1 MTRFAEMWFIIAVS
15 AVSTG
20 LLAQEPLPKSLA
32 GEWRGNKTDSRHNA
46 IGGPMSVTIEKQNPD
61 GSIEGKMT
69 FQTKSCEVND
79 DPVTGKFDGQV
90 LTLQFAFRERFPNAH
105 CGRPQLILKKGAD
118 GRFEGEIPGGAVGIK
133 ASLAPK

>member
-1 MTRFAEMWFIIAVS
+1 MTRFAGMWFIIAAS

-20 LLAQEPLPKSLA
+20 LLAQERLPKTLA
-32 GEWRGNKTDSRHNA
+32 GEWRGINIASRHNE

-61 GSIEGKMT
+61 GSIEGKIT
-69 FQTKSCEVND
+69 FQTKACEVSD

-90 LTLQFAFRERFPNAH
+90 LTLQIAFRERFPSAH

-118 GRFEGEIPGGAVGIK
+118 GRFEGEIPGSAIQLK